1 MADRRDSSPARTEPA
16 TMEASSLEL
25 EPGFSLLAPF
35 TPSKFK
41 QAD

>member
-1 MADRRDSSPARTEPA
+1 MADKRDSSPARTEAA

-25 EPGFSLLAPF
+25 EPGLSLLAPF